1 MKRGIFTAYFLLLV
15 VLISLHQI
23 SGVSIG
29 AGPMARMATI
39 ESLVERGTP
48 VIDGSSLATTPD
60 KVLIDGHYYGG
71 QLPFLQYAVAPLYC
85 LMHRVF
91 SLSFSSDAR
100 LVYALM
106 TVCTVGIL
114 SSLMLSLF
122 FGMMARFGL
131 GSSKAL
137 LAAAAL
143 GLGTLVLPYSIVF
156 NAHLVAGALVFFAL
170 YILFRGPGRF
180 GALQMGLL
188 TGAAAVIDPA
198 PGAAFSAALLLLFA
212 CSAGRRRRVLPFCAG
227 VIVPVVLHCFISL
240 RSVGTVL
247 PVNLFPEH
255 YAYPGSIFDGTS
267 LSGVAS
273 HGSLCSFLTYCY
285 HALFGMRGL
294 FSYNPVLLFSTAAL
308 IACAFSRR
316 SGGKYRSRSIAILCA
331 SAAVVAVYLLKSV
344 NYGGWSYGMRFFV
357 PVIPAVSIYLGP
369 FLARRRRPVVRALFI
384 LALAVSVAVSL
395 VGATNPWSDLYIG
408 PNPVV
413 NNVIM
418 AFGNLAVRP
427 PSCVT
432 RLAMRINEGD
442 GTSLYY
448 LGRKFQL
455 YGWKDCAAEAFA
467 GAVRADPAAP
477 AARLSLASAYYD
489 IGDGTGA
496 LDEYNAFLS
505 ADPEYIIA
513 SCEYDIARGATVIRI
528 AGEDVAARKKMVLLL
543 AAGGRSGA
551 AAALVR
557 DYLDKGGDRLRERFR
572 GEGVEGEMEVVYPRS
587 RVGLELLLKRLEEG
601 ENMGTWKE
609 ENNKR

>member
-1 MKRGIFTAYFLLLV
+1 MRLKIFIFYFLLLAA
-15 VLISLHQI
+15 LTGFSQY
-23 SGVSIG
+23 SGTGMG
-29 AGPMARMATI
+29 ANAMARMATV
-39 ESLVERGTP
+39 ESLVARGTP
-48 VIDGSSLATTPD
+48 VIDRSSLARTPD
-60 KVLIDGHYYGG
+60 RVRICGRYYGG
-71 QLPFLQYAVAPLYC
+71 QLPLLQYAVAPLYC
-85 LMHRVF
+85 LLHKVF
-91 SLSFSSDAR
+91 GLSFSSDAR

-106 TVCTVGIL
+106 TVLTVGLL

-122 FGMMARFGL
+122 CGMMARFGL

-137 LAAAAL
+137 FAAAVL

-180 GALQMGLL
+180 GALPMGLL

-198 PGAAFSAALLLLFA
+198 PGVAFSAALLLLFA
-212 CSAGRRRRVLPFCAG
+212 CSAGRRRWVLPFCG
-227 VIVPVVLHCFISL
+227 GIIVPVAFHCFISL

-255 YAYPGSIFDGTS
+255 YAYPCSIFDGTS

-273 HGSLCSFLTYCY
+273 HGSLRALLLYSY
-285 HALFGMRGL
+285 HSLAGMRGL
-294 FSYNPVLLFSTAAL
+294 FSYNPVLLFPSAAL
-308 IACAFSRR
+308 ITCAFSRR
-316 SGGKYRSRSIAILCA
+316 IGGRYRSRSITILCA
-331 SAAVVAVYLLKSV
+331 SAAVVAVYLVKSV

-357 PVIPAVSIYLGP
+357 PVVPAVAIYLGP
-369 FLARRRRPVVRALFI
+369 FLARRRHAAVRALFI

-418 AFGNLAVRP
+418 VFGNLAVRP

-448 LGRKFQL
+448 LGSKFCL

-467 GAVRADPAAP
+467 GAVRADPACP

-489 IGDGTGA
+489 IGDRAGA
-496 LDEYNAFLS
+496 LDEYNAFLA

-513 SCEYDIARGATVIRI
+513 ACEYDIGRGTTVIRV
-528 AGEDVAARKKMVLLL
+528 AGEDVAARKKMALLL
-543 AAGGRSGA
+543 AAGGRSGEA
-551 AAALVR
+551 AELVR
-557 DYLDKGGDRLRERFR
+557 DYLDKGGDRLLERFR

-587 RVGLELLLKRLEEG
+587 RAGLELLLKRLEE
-601 ENMGTWKE
+601 
-609 ENNKR
+609 